1 MYLSFVKVHLIIFEV
16 VSTLLFLSIFFAL
29 FYYSIIYKSYPA
41 MQEEGEKNVDILNI
55 SFSANY
61 SRGTFSDIDLQ
72 LFPRDEIPFYAKD
85 KYLNATILYSKPA
98 YKEKQ
103 PKEIIKEISDVNPYN
118 IFLFEDTKIAENF
131 KHRIKSL
138 TTMVSTFNLTLF
150 TLISLFL
157 IFLKITLSK
166 DTYYRLKKIKSSKS
180 DGKNEI
186 YTNLLNQMHPK
197 EYALNSIKDEKK
209 KFIL

>member
-1 MYLSFVKVHLIIFEV
+1 
-16 VSTLLFLSIFFAL
+16 
-29 FYYSIIYKSYPA
+29 
-41 MQEEGEKNVDILNI
+41 
-55 SFSANY
+55 
-61 SRGTFSDIDLQ
+61 
-72 LFPRDEIPFYAKD
+72 
-85 KYLNATILYSKPA
+85 
-98 YKEKQ
+98 
-103 PKEIIKEISDVNPYN
+103 
-118 IFLFEDTKIAENF
+118 
-131 KHRIKSL
+131 
-138 TTMVSTFNLTLF
+138 MVSTFNLTLF

-209 KFIL
+209 NLYYNPVLSFLNPINCYYYIFFHLTIVVIK